1 MLTGLK
7 SFEQFD
13 SGVSLIKVDLKCC
26 FGHWLAQNLLDVWK
40 DGMVTLLS
48 NGWVPSRVVRHW
60 QGQEGWRAP
69 LSCLSSTALLQIA
82 CLQPPPRFTII
93 TSLLSRVATERDLIK
108 VHLGGA
114 TQKPIQSKHW
124 ISILQKNDQSCD
136 FAKNYQNCNFSKV
149 LRFDFVAVSTKS
161 ANINMMSTLMMI
173 WRCCCNSVA
182 GGLTILLLALLVAL
196 VVLLQLQLLLLWYWD
211 LYDCNSMVGRLTI
224 NLLGLAFLS
233 CLSSQGHDY
242 HRDDHHGDQ
251 HRDLHCDHDVMSM
264 LVRFM
269 MMTMSIMADNCTT

>member
-1 MLTGLK
+1 MSTGLK

-114 TQKPIQSKHW
+114 TQEPIQSKHW
-124 ISILQKNDQSCD
+124 ISILQKMIRVATLQKIIRIATFQKKIR
-136 FAKNYQNCNFSKV
+136 FA
-149 LRFDFVAVSTKS
+149 
-161 ANINMMSTLMMI
+161 TLQKMI
-173 WRCCCNSVA
+173 RIATFQKFW
-182 GGLTILLLALLVAL
+182 GLILLLSVPK
-196 VVLLQLQLLLLWYWD
+196 VPISTWCQHWWWWYDMKVLFQ
-211 LYDCNSMVGRLTI
+211 
-224 NLLGLAFLS
+224 
-233 CLSSQGHDY
+233 
-242 HRDDHHGDQ
+242 
-251 HRDLHCDHDVMSM
+251 
-264 LVRFM
+264 
-269 MMTMSIMADNCTT
+269 

>member
-1 MLTGLK
+1 MSTGLK

-136 FAKNYQNCNFSKV
+136 FAKV

-161 ANINMMSTLMMI
+161 ANINMMSTLMVMI
-173 WRCCCNSVA
+173 WYEGAVA
-182 GGLTILLLALLVAL
+182 I
-196 VVLLQLQLLLLWYWD
+196 VLLE
-211 LYDCNSMVGRLTI
+211 
-224 NLLGLAFLS
+224 A
-233 CLSSQGHDY
+233 SQFY
-242 HRDDHHGDQ
+242 
-251 HRDLHCDHDVMSM
+251 C
-264 LVRFM
+264 
-269 MMTMSIMADNCTT
+269 